1 VHGISLPRSPFRFRQ
16 SPLSVLARSAVF
28 AAVVLGWSACG
39 GVAPAPESTPNKA
52 AADLAAIL
60 LVDPPTQTCLTT
72 KLNEQPNVAAAL
84 NREPTNKPTGAQ
96 IDALKVVL
104 RSCISAEAEA
114 DLYAKISRETFPRAP
129 QSAIDCLRGKVLAL
143 SDAEQDTLLMG
154 AVNPEREGL
163 AYATLMSGSLLQPC
177 ELDRYLDSPGGEQVG
192 PKGTATGPVRD
203 AEGSGTVV
211 TR

>member
-1 VHGISLPRSPFRFRQ
+1 MAIGAAGLVVISVGFSGC
-16 SPLSVLARSAVF
+16 S
-28 AAVVLGWSACG
+28 G
-39 GVAPAPESTPNKA
+39 GAGPAPESTPNKA
-52 AADLAAIL
+52 ASDLATIL
-60 LVDPPTQTCLTT
+60 LVDAPTEACLTT

-84 NREPTNKPTGAQ
+84 NREPKNKPSNAQ
-96 IDALKVVL
+96 VDALKDVL

-129 QSAIDCLRGKVLAL
+129 QSAIDCLRGKVLSL
-143 SDAEQDTLLMG
+143 SAAEQDTLLMG
-154 AVNPEREGL
+154 AVNPEREGF

-177 ELDRYLDSPGGEQVG
+177 GLDRFLDSPGGGEQVG
-192 PKGTATGPVRD
+192 PKGTATGPVRE